1 MLVSVVGAF
10 SKYCEYD
17 VTMVNTH
24 HLRHNVPD
32 KCSGREE
39 LQRAKP
45 GEAAPCARQIYTQ
58 IPPLASSES
67 YSKWRIKHLTAA
79 LNNS

>member
-1 MLVSVVGAF
+1 
-10 SKYCEYD
+10 
-17 VTMVNTH
+17 MVNTH

-45 GEAAPCARQIYTQ
+45 GEAAPCAGQIIRRY
-58 IPPLASSES
+58 
-67 YSKWRIKHLTAA
+67 HL
-79 LNNS
+79 

>member
-1 MLVSVVGAF
+1 MTSQLL
-10 SKYCEYD
+10 
-17 VTMVNTH
+17 NTH

-45 GEAAPCARQIYTQ
+45 GEAAPCAGQIIRRY
-58 IPPLASSES
+58 
-67 YSKWRIKHLTAA
+67 HL
-79 LNNS
+79 